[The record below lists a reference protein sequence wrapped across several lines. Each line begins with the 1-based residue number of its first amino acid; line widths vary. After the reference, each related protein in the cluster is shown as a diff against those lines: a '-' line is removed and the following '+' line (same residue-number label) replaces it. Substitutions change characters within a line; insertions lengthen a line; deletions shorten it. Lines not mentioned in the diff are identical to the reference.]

1 MRERSRP
8 PEDISPEDFFTRW
21 VPAQV
26 ALDGPRRAR
35 LGDTRATIEFELTGD
50 GGGVFSVVVEEGEV
64 RGFLGTAGSKDLGV
78 RLEGSTWR
86 ELNRGA
92 MSAPEAALRRR
103 VHIEGNFLLALKL
116 HLILG

>member
-1 MRERSRP
+1 MAGHSRP

-26 ALDGPRRAR
+26 ALDSTRRAR
-35 LGDTRATIEFELTGD
+35 LGNTRAMIEFELRGE
-50 GGGVFSVVVEEGEV
+50 GGGVFSVSVDHGEV
-64 RGFLGTAGSKDLGV
+64 RGFPGQAESRDLGV
-78 RLEGSTWR
+78 RLDVPTWR

-92 MSAPEAALRRR
+92 LSAPEAALRRR
-103 VHIEGNFLLALKL
+103 VHLEGSFLLALKL